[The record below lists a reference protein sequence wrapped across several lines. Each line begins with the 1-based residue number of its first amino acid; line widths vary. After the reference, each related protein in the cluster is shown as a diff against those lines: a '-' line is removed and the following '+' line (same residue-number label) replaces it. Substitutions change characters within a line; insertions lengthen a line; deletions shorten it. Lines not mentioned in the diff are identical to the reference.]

1 MLSNLVVAGCVED
14 EAQGPKAGHQLCV
27 DPELVESAQLLVDH
41 SMAHWDKEGQWK
53 VERLQQ
59 NLLLLS
65 LKFLKCQKIPRI
77 QMIEKLT
84 VWDLWQGWTPL
95 KNDGSGAG
103 PTEGLPL

>member
-41 SMAHWDKEGQWK
+41 SMTHRDKEGQGE
-53 VERLQQ
+53 VERLQTYIIQ
-59 NLLLLS
+59 IYVE
-65 LKFLKCQKIPRI
+65 LKIALPRI

-84 VWDLWQGWTPL
+84 V
-95 KNDGSGAG
+95 
-103 PTEGLPL
+103 